1 MPLYAEGNT
10 MIPFPK
16 LHIAESVLNRIHN
29 YEMDQE
35 PLGIEVPS
43 PLAPDPTALGVKLE
57 EETEAPVAP
66 AAAPPETQDASNDE
80 MLNAS
85 VTGGSPFDGAL
96 VGAMEGV

>member
-1 MPLYAEGNT
+1 

-29 YEMDQE
+29 FELDQA
-35 PLGIEVPS
+35 PLGVPVPS
-43 PLAPDPTALGVKLE
+43 PLAPDPTALGVQIE
-57 EETEAPVAP
+57 QETEQPVEPVAV
-66 AAAPPETQDASNDE
+66 PPENQQAADDE

-85 VTGGSPFDGAL
+85 VTGSSPFDGAL

>member
-1 MPLYAEGNT
+1 

-29 YEMDQE
+29 YELDQE
-35 PLGIEVPS
+35 PLGIPVAS

-57 EETEAPVAP
+57 EETEKPVEPVAVPP
-66 AAAPPETQDASNDE
+66 ANEQVADDE

-96 VGAMEGV
+96 VGSIE